1 MGGGAV
7 RLKVSVMVAA
17 GPSAI
22 QAAKQATKTI
32 PIVMAA
38 VADPVAAGFVASL
51 ARPGGNI
58 TGLSEMEPELV
69 GKQLELLKEVVP
81 KVSRAADALE
91 RHLRHK
97 PTRVSKS
104 RIKRLKGLS
113 QPQYRLR
120 GGEVRVFYDVTREA
134 VEVLAIITKAEAAG
148 WLAKHGT
155 PGAPGG
161 AG

>member
-7 RLKVSVMVAA
+7 RLKVSVVAAA

-81 KVSRAADALE
+81 KVSRVAFLGNPRANSEAGADAW
-91 RHLRHK
+91 RH
-97 PTRVSKS
+97 
-104 RIKRLKGLS
+104 
-113 QPQYRLR
+113 
-120 GGEVRVFYDVTREA
+120 
-134 VEVLAIITKAEAAG
+134 VLAFLEESTRFRR
-148 WLAKHGT
+148 
-155 PGAPGG
+155 
-161 AG
+161 